1 MAEFDTNVDGEFF
14 AQLSVDPIIFDPVSP
29 TVSVFFDDANQHIF
43 VVRSNGA
50 GGIIVYDN
58 AGNTIAL
65 HIEDKGEILAIRL
78 TPNRKLLTIQRA
90 PNAIDFLNCPDSKR
104 DSTPFCQTCKGKTT
118 RINDFFWA
126 SDSDIIFVTDLG
138 LEFYEVDADRKTVK
152 CTKTISIGLVNWSL
166 WHYATKMLVVSSGVY
181 GNVLYPFHYDNSNL
195 TKYSK
200 VEVELAL
207 YPPEPKLT
215 LLRRDVALAQV
226 YSDMYIITLK
236 HDTRSTQSAEVI
248 LYKRLKER
256 AFVRSNILK
265 LTSGGQFQLN
275 IIDSLLVVHHL
286 QSKTSLLY
294 DIKFCL
300 VSEQQVTVRSREV
313 TASSSPS
320 AL

>member
-1 MAEFDTNVDGEFF
+1 MAELDGNADDQFF
-14 AQLSVDPIIFDPVSP
+14 AQLSTDPIIFDPVSSN
-29 TVSVFFDDANQHIF
+29 VSVFFDDANQHIF

-58 AGNTIAL
+58 NGKTIAI

-138 LEFYEVDADRKTVK
+138 LEFYDVDAERKTVK
-152 CTKTISIGLVNWSL
+152 CTKTFSIGLVNWSL
-166 WHYATKMLVVSSGVY
+166 WNYDSKLLVVSSGVY
-181 GNVLYPFHYDNSNL
+181 GNVLYPFHYDNGTL
-195 TKYSK
+195 TKYNK

-215 LLRRDVALAQV
+215 LLRRDVCLAKV
-226 YSDMYIITLK
+226 YSDLYIITLK
-236 HDTRSTQSAEVI
+236 HDLRSAQPAEVI

-256 AFVRSNILK
+256 VFTRSNVLK
-265 LTSGGQFQLN
+265 LTSSGQFQLN
-275 IIDSLLVVHHL
+275 IIDSLLLVHHL

-294 DIKFCL
+294 DIKFCCIND
-300 VSEQQVTVRSREV
+300 QQV
-313 TASSSPS
+313 
-320 AL
+320 